1 MRGWSTGATLVATGR
16 RSTPAGERDVLEVRE
31 QLRRGVEPFEML
43 PVALTP
49 SPGPPTR
56 PLETATAAA
65 ARHAL
70 DTWRA
75 TGSLPLDAA
84 SDLLARRPPRLV
96 DDGALPPPEDDLVAP
111 ITAAVE
117 RLDRS
122 YLAVQGPPGTGKTHV
137 GSHVVARLVARGWRV
152 GVVAQSHAV
161 VENMLRAIVEK
172 AGVPAEIVAKKR
184 AGDGPSSTAVC
195 AELDG
200 AALAAFASEAGP
212 RVVGGTAWDFAAERL
227 GAQTLDLLVVDEA
240 GQLSLAT
247 TVAVSRAAHRLLLL
261 GDPQQLPQV
270 SQGRHPEPVDRSAL
284 GWLAD
289 GHGVL
294 PSDRGYFLPT
304 TWRMHPRLAQAVS
317 TLAYEDRLHAHP
329 CTAARD
335 LDGVPPGIEQVLVE
349 HAGNSV
355 RSPEEAAEVVRQVER
370 VLGRTWTTTV
380 DGVEERRPLGQGD
393 VLVVAAKKE
402 RISERTTVIE
412 HSGRTPAVIDVEA
425 FALANAYQLNYPE
438 RVDALTALVHVGKSG
453 TIVCLLERS
462 DPVFSRH
469 IPLGGQAHVE
479 ALMREGEI
487 EEKAAREMLHGKI
500 SKRLNEKKITGVLR
514 DASAHLASEIRKSID
529 FYRESDRTAAL
540 GRVAVSGGAWQA
552 AGLFELLKT
561 ELGAPVD
568 VFDPFRHVSN
578 AGAVGKESTG
588 PAYAVAVG
596 LAMRQD
602 GA

>member
-1 MRGWSTGATLVATGR
+1 MVLNSAFRTPTVGLDIGSSAVRAVVLKKGRSWSLVAAGEEPLPDHCIQDGATLE
-16 RSTPAGERDVLEVRE
+16 PALVSGAV
-31 QLRRGVEPFEML
+31 
-43 PVALTP
+43 
-49 SPGPPTR
+49 TR
-56 PLETATAAA
+56 LIDSFRLKKARVAAA
-65 ARHAL
+65 LSGHAVIVKRLRLPTVEESELPDRLPWEAEQHIPFDLSECQL
-70 DTWRA
+70 DYRVVTTG
-75 TGSLPLDAA
+75 TGSK
-84 SDLLARRPPRLV
+84 
-96 DDGALPPPEDDLVAP
+96 G
-111 ITAAVE
+111 
-117 RLDRS
+117 
-122 YLAVQGPPGTGKTHV
+122 
-137 GSHVVARLVARGWRV
+137 
-152 GVVAQSHAV
+152 GV
-161 VENMLRAIVEK
+161 
-172 AGVPAEIVAKKR
+172 
-184 AGDGPSSTAVC
+184 
-195 AELDG
+195 
-200 AALAAFASEAGP
+200 
-212 RVVGGTAWDFAAERL
+212 
-227 GAQTLDLLVVDEA
+227 
-240 GQLSLAT
+240 
-247 TVAVSRAAHRLLLL
+247 
-261 GDPQQLPQV
+261 
-270 SQGRHPEPVDRSAL
+270 
-284 GWLAD
+284 
-289 GHGVL
+289 
-294 PSDRGYFLPT
+294 
-304 TWRMHPRLAQAVS
+304 
-317 TLAYEDRLHAHP
+317 
-329 CTAARD
+329 
-335 LDGVPPGIEQVLVE
+335 
-349 HAGNSV
+349 
-355 RSPEEAAEVVRQVER
+355 
-370 VLGRTWTTTV
+370 
-380 DGVEERRPLGQGD
+380 D

-402 RISERTTVIE
+402 RISERTMVIE

-596 LAMRQD
+596 LAMRLD
-602 GA
+602 GDR